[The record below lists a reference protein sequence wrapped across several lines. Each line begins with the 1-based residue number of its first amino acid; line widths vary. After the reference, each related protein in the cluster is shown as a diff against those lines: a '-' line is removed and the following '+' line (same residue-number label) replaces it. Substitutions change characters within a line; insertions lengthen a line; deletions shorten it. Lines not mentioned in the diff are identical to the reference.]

1 MTVVVD
7 SGPLV
12 TLTDRVDPRWAAV
25 DRLLRTESGPLLI
38 PAPITAEV
46 DYLAGSRVGRV
57 ARSAFLEDLAA
68 GRFLVECLE
77 PEEYGTLA
85 RLDRMYADL
94 DPGLAALSIVVLAH
108 RFRTR
113 RVVTFDERHFRAI
126 KPLQGGSFVILP
138 ADG

>member
-1 MTVVVD
+1 MGCGR
-7 SGPLV
+7 SPPE
-12 TLTDRVDPRWAAV
+12 DRIRPAAHPR
-25 DRLLRTESGPLLI
+25 
-38 PAPITAEV
+38 TAEV

-94 DPGLAALSIVVLAH
+94 DPGLADLSIVVLAH